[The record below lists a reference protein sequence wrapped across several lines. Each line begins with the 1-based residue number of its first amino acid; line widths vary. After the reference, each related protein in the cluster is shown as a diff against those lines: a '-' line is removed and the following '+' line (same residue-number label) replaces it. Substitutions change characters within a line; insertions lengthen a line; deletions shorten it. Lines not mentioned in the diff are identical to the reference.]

1 MDTNQLSER
10 AKQVLKSLIDIYLTD
25 GQPVGS
31 KTLSNMP
38 DMQCSPA
45 TVRNVMA
52 ELESLGLI
60 LSPHT
65 SAGRIPT
72 PRGLRLFVDSMLT
85 VKPISANVLQ
95 DLQMHLGQEH
105 DPTRLIQSVSSMI
118 SSMTRL
124 AGVVTTPKRNK
135 VVLKQIEFLKLNPQ
149 KVLVILV
156 LNTTEVQNRII
167 MTTREFTESELT
179 QAGNFLT
186 EKFGGTPLE
195 QVRTKLLSIVQQ
207 QKHQLDEMMQA
218 VMSMAEQS
226 FDSLE
231 QEADYVLAGQNH
243 LLGSIDDRG
252 VDSLKNLFDAF
263 TEKREILQ
271 LFDQCMSADGVQIF
285 IGEESG
291 FSALRDYSLV
301 TAPYEVDDESIGL
314 IGVIGPTR
322 MNYNQ
327 VIPLV
332 DITSKILSM
341 AIKPEK

>member
-1 MDTNQLSER
+1 MHSSQLSER
-10 AKQVLKSLIDIYLTD
+10 AKHVLKSLIDMYLTD

-38 DMQCSPA
+38 DMRCSPA

-72 PRGLRLFVDSMLT
+72 PQGLRLFVDSMLT
-85 VKPISANVLQ
+85 VKPISDHVLQ
-95 DLQMHLGQEH
+95 DLQSSLGQEH
-105 DPTRLIQSVSSMI
+105 DPNRLIQSVSSLI

-135 VVLKQIEFLKLNPQ
+135 VVLKQIEFLKLNPH

-156 LNTTEVQNRII
+156 LNTTEVENRII
-167 MTTREFTESELT
+167 MTSREFSESELT
-179 QAGNFLT
+179 RAGNFLT
-186 EKFGGTPLE
+186 KTFGRTPLE
-195 QVRTKLLSIVQQ
+195 QVRTKLLSLVQK

-218 VMSMAEQS
+218 VMSIAEQS
-226 FDSLE
+226 FESLD
-231 QEADYVLAGQNH
+231 ASPDYILAGQNH
-243 LLGSIDDRG
+243 LLGSIDDQG
-252 VDSLKNLFDAF
+252 VDALKSLFDAF

-291 FSALRDYSLV
+291 FSALKNYSLV
-301 TAPYEVDDESIGL
+301 TSPYAVDDESIGL

-322 MNYNQ
+322 MDYNQ
-327 VIPLV
+327 VVPLV

-341 AIKPEK
+341 AIQSEQ